1 MITATQAREKTD
13 NSTVK
18 IERVLEFIS
27 QQIDSAAMSGLHHIY
42 LDEALANHGY
52 QSVFSF
58 SKPVTNLEG
67 HQSVFSFSKPV
78 TNLEGAHKVICSKLS
93 ENGYRARMV
102 KHSSDII
109 YFKTIYS
116 QLDGE
121 DPDDKFSIMVYW

>member
-1 MITATQAREKTD
+1 MITATQAREKAD

-67 HQSVFSFSKPV
+67 
-78 TNLEGAHKVICSKLS
+78 AHKVICSKLS
-93 ENGYRARMV
+93 ENGYTARMV

-121 DPDDKFSIMVYW
+121 DPDDKFSIKIYW

>member
-18 IERVLEFIS
+18 IEKVLEFIS
-27 QQIDSAAMSGLHHIY
+27 QYIDDAAMSGHHHIY
-42 LDEALANHGY
+42 LDEALARHGY

-58 SKPVTNLEG
+58 SKPV
-67 HQSVFSFSKPV
+67 S
-78 TNLEGAHKVICSKLS
+78 NLEGAHKTICSKLS
-93 ENGYRARMV
+93 ENGYSLRMV

-121 DPDDKFSIMVYW
+121 DPDERFSIKVHW

>member
-1 MITATQAREKTD
+1 MMITAARAREKAD
-13 NSTVK
+13 NSTAK

-52 QSVFSF
+52 QSVFA
-58 SKPVTNLEG
+58 
-67 HQSVFSFSKPV
+67 FSKPV

-93 ENGYRARMV
+93 ENGYTARMV
-102 KHSSDII
+102 KHSSDIK

-116 QLDGE
+116 QLDE
-121 DPDDKFSIMVYW
+121 DDPDIPKFSIMVYW